1 MFKEHLAKMIFPL
14 SGELVKCQR
23 QVAFDPS
30 HPFISETVGHASG
43 TAFVISKLAL
53 RTLQVTMMVQPLQA
67 SQHLLRAA
75 GGQSRQM
82 IRAQKTMAID
92 KAKNLPVTLG

>member
-1 MFKEHLAKMIFPL
+1 
-14 SGELVKCQR
+14 
-23 QVAFDPS
+23 
-30 HPFISETVGHASG
+30 
-43 TAFVISKLAL
+43 
-53 RTLQVTMMVQPLQA
+53 MMVQPLQA